1 MTTLTE
7 QGQPERISRADQ
19 ERWARIG
26 RETLERLPLPRALA
40 DAIRPTLDTPQF
52 GPYHNEGMRMD
63 AHLGAILD
71 AADQVRSGTFDFSAL
86 GLPPDRISEAQ
97 QLLERVA
104 RERADDL
111 STYAYLHDL
120 KKPDTMNIEL
130 ADGSQRVF
138 TMAEWEAIVAE
149 AGGDEDRIRQ
159 VLGVKGITKIGYRHT
174 EDIAPDGQSHD
185 HGPEGAAALEAL
197 AAQDPEV
204 AAFLADK
211 QLILTGVAAHEM
223 HFQAFPGTSS
233 AKQYAEKIAARFS
246 PEEVDFILAVNFLDI
261 AGSKGPDGR
270 SDYTGFRNMV
280 EARAAHER
288 ISAFRQQREA
298 AGRPLRENELGEL
311 LNAKGLA
318 AVEAKIVKLEKPPEP
333 TALTPEQRAAAEA
346 KLPDWMRDLK
356 ILPEQE
362 PAIRAALASDHYARE
377 LGALKLGKLTGVIK
391 QFITKLGS

>member
-1 MTTLTE
+1 MTIELNTRQESHITTAN
-7 QGQPERISRADQ
+7 R

-40 DAIRPTLDTPQF
+40 DTIRPTLDTPQF
-52 GPYHNEGMRMD
+52 GPHHNEGMCMD

-71 AADQVRSGTFDFSAL
+71 AAEQIRAGTFDFSAL
-86 GLPPDRISEAQ
+86 GLSPDRAGEAQ

-104 RERADDL
+104 RERVDDL
-111 STYAYLHDL
+111 ATYAYLHDL
-120 KKPDTMNIEL
+120 KKPDTMNVEL

-149 AGGDEDRIRQ
+149 AGGEEDRIRQ
-159 VLGVKGITKIGYRHT
+159 VLAARGITKIGYRHD
-174 EDIAPDGQSHD
+174 EGIAPDGKTHD

-197 AAQDPEV
+197 AAQDPEI
-204 AAFLADK
+204 AAFLVDK

-233 AKQYAEKIAARFS
+233 AKQYAEKIASRFS
-246 PEEVDFILAVNFLDI
+246 PEEVDFILTVNFLDI

-288 ISAFRQQREA
+288 IAAFRQQREA
-298 AGRPLRENELGEL
+298 AQRPLRENELGEL

-318 AVEAKIVKLEKPPEP
+318 AVEQKIAKLEKPPEP
-333 TALTPEQRAAAEA
+333 TALSAEQLAAIEA
-346 KLPDWMRDLK
+346 KLPGWMHDLK
-356 ILPEQE
+356 IPSEQE

-391 QFITKLGS
+391 GFIAKR

>member
-1 MTTLTE
+1 MPATE
-7 QGQPERISRADQ
+7 HGQPERISRADQ

-26 RETLERLPLPRALA
+26 RERLEALPLPRALV
-40 DAIRPTLDTPQF
+40 DIIRPTLDTPQF

-71 AADQVRSGTFDFSAL
+71 AAEQIRVGTFDFSAL
-86 GLPPDRISEAQ
+86 GLPPDRVAEVQ

-111 STYAYLHDL
+111 TTYAYLHDV
-120 KKPDTMNIEL
+120 KKPDTMNVEL

-138 TMAEWEAIVAE
+138 TMIEWEAIVAE
-149 AGGDEDRIRQ
+149 AGGDEERIRQ
-159 VLGVKGITKIGYRHT
+159 ALGARGITKIGYRHD
-174 EDIAPDGQSHD
+174 EAIAPDGQSHD
-185 HGPEGAAALEAL
+185 HGPEGAAELERFAG
-197 AAQDPEV
+197 QDPEI

-211 QLILTGVAAHEM
+211 RLILTGVAAHEM

-233 AKQYAEKIAARFS
+233 AKQYAEKIASRFS
-246 PEEVDFILAVNFLDI
+246 FEEVDFILAVNFLDI

-270 SDYTGFRNMV
+270 SDYMSFRNMV

-288 ISAFRQQREA
+288 ITAFRQQRET

-346 KLPDWMRDLK
+346 KLTDWMRDLK
-356 ILPEQE
+356 IPPEQE

-391 QFITKLGS
+391 QFIAKLGS